1 MKRSLLLIAL
11 FLLMSNAKSQ
21 KSIDAL
27 FTKYSGREGY
37 TTFTVSGNL
46 LKFSICS
53 DENDNHMPSNITQIR
68 ILAQEDKEVKDPEF
82 YELIL
87 KGIDFDD
94 YEEFMRVKESDQDF
108 RMLVRAEGRKF
119 REFLLIAGGEDN
131 ALIQIK
137 GEMSY
142 DEAKRF
148 SKDLKKNNGHFID
161 MDSR

>member
-1 MKRSLLLIAL
+1 MKRSLLLIAF

-21 KSIDAL
+21 KSIDDL
-27 FTKYSGREGY
+27 FSKYSGKDGY
-37 TTFTVSGNL
+37 TTLTVSGNL
-46 LKFSICS
+46 LKFSSCS
-53 DENDNHMPSNITQIR
+53 DEDNKHMPSNITQIR
-68 ILAQEDKEVKDPEF
+68 ILAQEDKAGKDHGF
-82 YELIL
+82 CELL
-87 KGIDFDD
+87 SGGIDLDD

-142 DEAKRF
+142 DEAKKF